1 MIETLNK
8 EIGEALTALA
18 TGSPLRKGT
27 VSLLNALG
35 YRSDRTLETDSV
47 REFLEGLEAN
57 KKLTSKQLA
66 LLESWL
72 AVEIVFQFTGD
83 EIGRQQAGL
92 FDAPG
97 FDAGRMES
105 FLFLAAELKQGEY
118 GRTQLAETTRAVNR
132 LFRMPVIVLFRH
144 GSAVTF
150 GAVHRRA
157 HKINESKDVLE
168 KVTLVKD
175 IRAESPHRA
184 HVEILVDLALPR
196 MMEVGVT
203 SFDELH
209 AGWERVLDIEA
220 LNRRFYKE
228 LFDWFEWAVDSCN
241 FPDDGAGDGGTE
253 RHVIRLITRLLF
265 IWFMKEKG
273 LIPGELFEEEFAGQT
288 LKDHTPDETN
298 YYRAVLQNLFFATL
312 NTEIEQRAFST
323 KTPGV
328 HRDFTKCRYRDLM
341 TDSEGFIERLERVP
355 FVNGGLFD
363 CLDDFVAAGV
373 GGRRIDAFTDNI
385 ATQGM
390 DLDVPARLFLD
401 PEHGLFPMFRHYK
414 FTVEENTPLDRE
426 VALDPELLGRVF
438 ENLLAAYN
446 PETKATARK
455 ATGSYYTPRQVVDY
469 MVGEALVE
477 ALAGNAQSTIQD
489 DDFWRERLRYLLDW
503 EIAKADA
510 GDFFEPEEKE
520 SLVRAIADLRVLDPA
535 VGSGAF
541 PMGVLHS
548 LTLALRRLDPDN
560 RLWEALQKE
569 RARQEAAAAID
580 TTDRAARDEELLEV
594 SRIFETYRDSDFGR
608 KLYLMQN
615 GIFGVDI
622 QPIACQIAKLR
633 FFISL
638 VVEQEANDDPATN
651 YGIRPLPNLETR
663 FVAADTLLG
672 LSAERQ
678 QVLRSDRVMAL
689 ERRLRQVRERYF
701 NARSRREKMRLRG
714 EDKKLRADLAHELKA
729 DFGPDD
735 AREIA
740 GWDPYDQNTRTEWFD
755 PEWMFGVTEGF
766 DVVIGNPPYIQLQKD
781 GGRARRMYQDAGW
794 ETFASTGDV
803 YQLFYERGCSLLKP
817 SEGTLAYITSN
828 SWLKAEYGRSLRRWF
843 AERYTPLSLIEMGK
857 DVFNAIV
864 DTAVLIVRNGKGE
877 PVTCRA
883 VDVEQALD
891 DRFPPPK
898 GDWGTLQPEGERP
911 WMALSSIERAVMEK
925 MEAVGTPLKDWDIS
939 IYRGILTGYNDA
951 FIVDTASRNRLIA
964 EDPKSEEVLKPVL
977 RGRDIARYR
986 ANWAGLWLID
996 THNGYPGVPPVD
1008 VDDYPAI
1015 KAHLDRFIGRL
1026 RRRQDKGVTPY
1037 NLRNCA
1043 YHEKFSEEKLFWM
1056 DLTPA
1061 GRFSYGPVGA
1071 EMYCANTVYF
1081 MHGPMMK
1088 RLAAFLNSSLIT
1100 WYVNKTTVT
1109 SGMGTAR
1116 WFAVTVEPIPIPRVF
1131 KNGSELEGLVD
1142 DLLVALDKDATEK
1155 TEELERAIEHL
1166 VFGAY
1171 GITETQRSMLNK
1183 TKTG

>member
-1 MIETLNK
+1 MIEALNQ
-8 EIGEALTALA
+8 EIGKALTALA

-27 VSLLNALG
+27 LSLLNALG
-35 YRSDRTLETDSV
+35 YRSDRTLETDSI

-83 EIGRQQAGL
+83 EIGRQQTGL

-157 HKINESKDVLE
+157 HKINESRDVLE

-196 MMEVGVT
+196 MMEAGVT

-209 AGWERVLDIEA
+209 AAWERVLDIEA

-273 LIPGELFEEEFAGQT
+273 LIPGELFEEEFACQT

-312 NTEIEQRAFST
+312 NTEIDQRAFST
-323 KTPGV
+323 KTLGA

-341 TDSEGFIERLERVP
+341 TDPEGFIERLERVP

-401 PEHGLFPMFRHYK
+401 PGHGLFPMFRHYK

-446 PETKATARK
+446 PETKETARK

-489 DDFWRERLRYLLDW
+489 DEFWRERLRYLLDW

-510 GDFFEPEEKE
+510 GDFFEPEEK
-520 SLVRAIADLRVLDPA
+520 
-535 VGSGAF
+535 
-541 PMGVLHS
+541 
-548 LTLALRRLDPDN
+548 
-560 RLWEALQKE
+560 
-569 RARQEAAAAID
+569 
-580 TTDRAARDEELLEV
+580 
-594 SRIFETYRDSDFGR
+594 
-608 KLYLMQN
+608 
-615 GIFGVDI
+615 
-622 QPIACQIAKLR
+622 
-633 FFISL
+633 
-638 VVEQEANDDPATN
+638 
-651 YGIRPLPNLETR
+651 
-663 FVAADTLLG
+663 
-672 LSAERQ
+672 
-678 QVLRSDRVMAL
+678 
-689 ERRLRQVRERYF
+689 
-701 NARSRREKMRLRG
+701 
-714 EDKKLRADLAHELKA
+714 
-729 DFGPDD
+729 
-735 AREIA
+735 
-740 GWDPYDQNTRTEWFD
+740 
-755 PEWMFGVTEGF
+755 
-766 DVVIGNPPYIQLQKD
+766 
-781 GGRARRMYQDAGW
+781 
-794 ETFASTGDV
+794 
-803 YQLFYERGCSLLKP
+803 
-817 SEGTLAYITSN
+817 
-828 SWLKAEYGRSLRRWF
+828 
-843 AERYTPLSLIEMGK
+843 
-857 DVFNAIV
+857 
-864 DTAVLIVRNGKGE
+864 
-877 PVTCRA
+877 
-883 VDVEQALD
+883 
-891 DRFPPPK
+891 
-898 GDWGTLQPEGERP
+898 
-911 WMALSSIERAVMEK
+911 
-925 MEAVGTPLKDWDIS
+925 
-939 IYRGILTGYNDA
+939 
-951 FIVDTASRNRLIA
+951 
-964 EDPKSEEVLKPVL
+964 
-977 RGRDIARYR
+977 
-986 ANWAGLWLID
+986 
-996 THNGYPGVPPVD
+996 
-1008 VDDYPAI
+1008 
-1015 KAHLDRFIGRL
+1015 
-1026 RRRQDKGVTPY
+1026 
-1037 NLRNCA
+1037 
-1043 YHEKFSEEKLFWM
+1043 
-1056 DLTPA
+1056 
-1061 GRFSYGPVGA
+1061 
-1071 EMYCANTVYF
+1071 
-1081 MHGPMMK
+1081 
-1088 RLAAFLNSSLIT
+1088 
-1100 WYVNKTTVT
+1100 
-1109 SGMGTAR
+1109 
-1116 WFAVTVEPIPIPRVF
+1116 
-1131 KNGSELEGLVD
+1131 
-1142 DLLVALDKDATEK
+1142 
-1155 TEELERAIEHL
+1155 
-1166 VFGAY
+1166 
-1171 GITETQRSMLNK
+1171 
-1183 TKTG
+1183 